1 MKINKKFILVFTCL
15 SFMGSSL
22 FSAITLD
29 QEALLKELPAD
40 QRAAMQERMKKSQE
54 LSEDIEEA
62 FKRESFLVE
71 RPELKEEEEEKN
83 KCEECIYGY
92 DLFRFSPSTFAPAN
106 IVPVSFSYIL
116 GPGDELTVSYYGT
129 NEDSEDSI
137 TGFIQ
142 RDGTFNLPLL
152 GPVNLVGF
160 TFKEAQ
166 EYLKKRI
173 KEELDEM
180 SIAGSIGTEISIN
193 LNRLRSIT
201 VYVLGEAYKPG
212 SYTLSA
218 LSTITN
224 TLFLSGGVNKLGS
237 LRNIQIKRQGKL
249 VNTYDLYDLLIKGDT
264 TTDIRLQD
272 GDTIFIPFIENKVTL
287 GGAFK
292 RPHLYELL
300 DGETL
305 EDAISF
311 AGGFKAEVGFNPE
324 IELSTINRVSNKR
337 EISRV
342 VYNENAK
349 NRKILNGDGFNV
361 SEIASL
367 KPLSIELTGEFK
379 NPGVYSITA
388 GDTVLDV
395 ISRAGGYTNSAFVEG
410 GVFLRKEVAKIEEEG
425 FKRTADNLEEL
436 LFSVVQ
442 DGGIEVTEFTF
453 LPIMKIIERLR
464 EVEPVG
470 RVVMSLDTLKL
481 RDDPYSNFEVR
492 NEDRIHV
499 PKRPSSVS
507 VVGEVLSATT
517 IQYLPDYKLDD
528 YISSAGGLN
537 AQADLNRIFIIGPN
551 GQAEIYKRKFLGK
564 NTIQLIPGS
573 TIVVSK
579 EQKTWDAV
587 QITQIITP
595 ILADLAT
602 SAAAIAAIQN

>member
-1 MKINKKFILVFTCL
+1 MNINKKSLLMLTCL
-15 SFMGSSL
+15 LFIGSSL
-22 FSAITLD
+22 FSEVTAD
-29 QEALLKELPAD
+29 QEMMLKQLPPD
-40 QRAAMQERMKKSQE
+40 QRAA
-54 LSEDIEEA
+54 IEEKMKDSKELTEDLEKA
-62 FKRESFLVE
+62 FNRESFLVE
-71 RPELKEEEEEKN
+71 RPKLDEEEEKKN
-83 KCEECIYGY
+83 KCKECIYGY
-92 DLFRFSPSTFAPAN
+92 DLFRFSPSTFAPVN
-106 IVPVSFSYIL
+106 SVPVSFSYIL
-116 GPGDELTVSYYGT
+116 GPGDQLTVTLYGAKKA
-129 NEDSEDSI
+129 SK
-137 TGFIQ
+137 TGFIS
-142 RDGTFNLPLL
+142 REGTFNLPIL
-152 GPVNLVGF
+152 GPVSLAGY
-160 TFKEAQ
+160 TFSEAQ
-166 EYLKKRI
+166 ESLKKRI
-173 KEELDEM
+173 KEELV
-180 SIAGSIGTEISIN
+180 GTEISIT
-193 LNRLRSIT
+193 LNKLRSIT

-218 LSTITN
+218 LSTVTN
-224 TLFLSGGVNKLGS
+224 TLFISGGVNKFGS
-237 LRNIQIKRQGKL
+237 LRNIEIKRRGKL
-249 VNTYDLYDLLIKGDT
+249 VNKYDLYDLLLKGDT
-264 TTDIRLQD
+264 TTDIRLED
-272 GDTIFIPFIENKVTL
+272 GDTIFIPLIQNRVSL
-287 GGAFK
+287 GGAFQ
-292 RPHLYELL
+292 RPYVYELL

-305 EDAISF
+305 EDVISF
-311 AGGFKAEVGFNPE
+311 AGGFKVEVGFNPV
-324 IELSTINRVSNKR
+324 IEFSTINRVSNKR

-507 VVGEVLSATT
+507 IVGEVLSATT
-517 IQYLPDYKLDD
+517 IQYFPDYKLND
-528 YISSAGGLN
+528 YISSAGGVN
-537 AQADLNRIFIIGPN
+537 NQADLDRIFIIGPN
-551 GQAEIYKRKFLGK
+551 GKAEIYKRKFLGK
-564 NTIQLIPGS
+564 DSIRLIPGS
-573 TIVVSK
+573 TIVVARDPRP
-579 EQKTWDAV
+579 WDAL
-587 QITQIITP
+587 QIAKIITP

-602 SAAAIAAIQN
+602 SAAAIAAIQ